1 MKAVSIRAVAT
12 VKSGREVAYSRMVS
26 MDLKTLYTLVKNK
39 RDMADADE

>member
-26 MDLKTLYTLVKNK
+26 MDLLCTLVKNK

>member
-26 MDLKTLYTLVKNK
+26 MDLKTLYIVKNK

>member
-26 MDLKTLYTLVKNK
+26 MDLKTLYIGEEQE
-39 RDMADADE
+39 RYGRCR